1 MLVLCVPDGS
11 TVAGSD
17 TGAVEKSR
25 TRVVLPLAGVAD
37 DSGCVDD
44 IPEGVLV
51 VLSIVDSEGGIVSV
65 GVTAMSET
73 LRVVE
78 GEIKLLVA
86 EGELKL
92 LVAEG
97 GLKLLVA
104 EGELKLLVA
113 EGGLKLL
120 VDSGMAGGIAVD
132 SGIAGSIAVDSG
144 MDEEDGIAVVMEYES
159 QRAIQAVCTCI
170 THISPQQQEEAHSL
184 CLLH

>member
-11 TVAGSD
+11 TVVGSD
-17 TGAVEKSR
+17 TGAVEKPR
-25 TRVVLPLAGVAD
+25 TRVVLPVAGVAD

-73 LRVVE
+73 LLEVE
-78 GEIKLLVA
+78 GEVKLLVV

-92 LVAEG
+92 LVVEGELKLLVVESGLKLLVVEG

-104 EGELKLLVA
+104 EGELKLLVVKG
-113 EGGLKLL
+113 EIGLL
-120 VDSGMAGGIAVD
+120 VVRG
-132 SGIAGSIAVDSG
+132 
-144 MDEEDGIAVVMEYES
+144 ELRLLVVEGEL
-159 QRAIQAVCTCI
+159 VVV
-170 THISPQQQEEAHSL
+170 L
-184 CLLH
+184 